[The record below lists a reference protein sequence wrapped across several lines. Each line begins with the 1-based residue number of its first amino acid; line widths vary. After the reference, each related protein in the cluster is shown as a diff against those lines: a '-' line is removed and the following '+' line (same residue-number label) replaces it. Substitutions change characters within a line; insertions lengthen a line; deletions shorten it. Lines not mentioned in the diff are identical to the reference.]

1 MKTESDIREDL
12 YSFIRDSEL
21 KGKISGKIFK
31 YEEER
36 PEKSMLEDIVIAP
49 LTETPFNDLQEIIVM
64 LRLYVKDLFDSSNNI
79 YRADSIRIKELET
92 LCKETFLVFRTE
104 GARCVAENI
113 KTFKSDSTHEHCIVS
128 RINYKFCNY

>member
-1 MKTESDIREDL
+1 MKTESDVRDDL
-12 YSFIRDSEL
+12 YSYIKTTEL
-21 KGKISGKIFK
+21 NDAISGRIFK

-36 PEKSMLEDIVIAP
+36 PEKSMNEDIVIAP
-49 LTETPFNDLQEIIVM
+49 LTETPFDEIQEVIV
-64 LRLYVKDLFDSSNNI
+64 LIRLYVKDLFDSGNNI
-79 YRADSIRIKELET
+79 YRADSIRLKVLET

>member
-1 MKTESDIREDL
+1 MKTESDVRDDL
-12 YSFIRDSEL
+12 YSYIKTSEL
-21 KGKISGKIFK
+21 NSVISGKIFK

-36 PEKSMLEDIVIAP
+36 PGTSETEDIVIAP
-49 LTETPFNDLQEIIVM
+49 LTETPFNDIQEIIVM
-64 LRLYVKDLFDSSNNI
+64 LRLYVKDLFDSGNNI
-79 YRADSIRIKELET
+79 YRADSIRLKELET
-92 LCKETFLVFRTE
+92 LCKEAFLVFRTE